1 MLKFSI
7 LTLFPE
13 ALRPYLETSMLR
25 KATER
30 KLVQIKLVN
39 PRDFTLDPST
49 PLRAG
54 KRRQADDRPYGG
66 GPGMVLKAEPLLR
79 AVASLKLPT
88 SLKLRGTSKIIITSP
103 RGKQFTNELAAKWAK
118 KYKEIVII
126 AGHYE
131 GIDARVKKILSARGG
146 SAFGGKVEEISVGP
160 YTLTG
165 GEVPALVMVD
175 AVTRR
180 LPGVLGK
187 SESLEERRIAPEET
201 YTRPEVLVF
210 PFDKAHGKQKKYKV
224 PPVLLSGHAANIAK
238 WRQAKVC

>member
-131 GIDARVKKILSARGG
+131 GIDARVKKILKA
-146 SAFGGKVEEISVGP
+146 APTFGKVGVQEISVGP

-175 AVTRR
+175 AITR
-180 LPGVLGK
+180 
-187 SESLEERRIAPEET
+187 
-201 YTRPEVLVF
+201 
-210 PFDKAHGKQKKYKV
+210 
-224 PPVLLSGHAANIAK
+224 
-238 WRQAKVC
+238 